1 MNCTAPRPRVSA
13 VPIESLWVKEPCT
26 MYVQISMFWW
36 PCVPNPRLGWTRSS
50 FITRSTP
57 NSLFSWL
64 LYSAKEKWKRLL
76 SQLALDHPRL
86 SPDGFAGFPNH
97 SGGGSETKSLSA
109 GTFRTFRL
117 MSAKRSK
124 RRLQTCQVRRDT
136 EGRNGFACAV
146 TTGHRVRS
154 RRAARCAR
162 YRVRGSGHKFAPC
175 GNDRNNFR
183 HCDCR

>member
-1 MNCTAPRPRVSA
+1 
-13 VPIESLWVKEPCT
+13 

-36 PCVPNPRLGWTRSS
+36 PCVPNPRFGWTRSS

-97 SGGGSETKSLSA
+97 SGGLRDEKPLSGNLPDVSTHVGETV
-109 GTFRTFRL
+109 
-117 MSAKRSK
+117 
-124 RRLQTCQVRRDT
+124 QT
-136 EGRNGFACAV
+136 E
-146 TTGHRVRS
+146 
-154 RRAARCAR
+154 AANVSSQA
-162 YRVRGSGHKFAPC
+162 
-175 GNDRNNFR
+175 
-183 HCDCR
+183 